1 MKNQKLNK
9 LAIERSNPCVTI
21 SMNTHRTHPDNANDI
36 IGLKNL
42 LSEAKNRVIKE
53 FGKRDASE
61 LLIKI
66 DALGEEIDSNHNL
79 DSLHIF
85 ISNST
90 KEIIRSPLPTQKDTV
105 NVSNSFA
112 IKPLIKVINQTVEYY
127 ILLLS
132 QSGVKLLLAINDKII
147 EEIIND
153 DFPFTEN
160 PHSIDNKEKLSDGK
174 KVDNMLGE
182 YFNEVDKALVKVSN
196 HSGLNCLVICTD
208 NNYSR
213 LMHVADKPSI
223 YYGYAKINYN
233 DITDKN
239 LASQAWEIVK
249 GIHYEIKEKAIAEM
263 QEAVGYGKVL
273 TNVSEIYQAAKEGR
287 GDLLI
292 VHNDYV
298 QSVKMTGEFTLDIVN
313 DLSKEEA
320 IDDIISE
327 IAWEVISKDGRAFFV
342 NQENIK
348 TLGDITL
355 KIRY

>member
-9 LAIERSNPCVTI
+9 LAIERSIPCVSI

-53 FGKRDASE
+53 FGKRNTIE
-61 LLIKI
+61 LLAKI
-66 DALGEEIDSNHNL
+66 DDLGQEIDTNYNL
-79 DSLHIF
+79 ESLHLF
-85 ISNST
+85 ISNIT

-105 NVSNSFA
+105 IVSNSFA
-112 IKPLIKVINQTVEYY
+112 IKSLIKVLNQTAEYY

-132 QSGVKLLLAINDKII
+132 QSGVKLHFAINDKIVK
-147 EEIIND
+147 EIIND
-153 DFPFTEN
+153 DFPFFEN
-160 PHSIDNKEKLSDGK
+160 PHYIDNKEKLSDGK
-174 KVDNMLGE
+174 KVDNMVQE

-196 HSGLNCLVICTD
+196 YSGLKCLVICTE

-223 YYGYAKINYN
+223 YYGFAKINYN
-233 DITDKN
+233 DVTDKN
-239 LASQAWEIVK
+239 LANQAWEIVK
-249 GIHYEIKEKAIAEM
+249 GIHYETKENAITEM
-263 QEAVGYGKVL
+263 QEAAGYGKVL
-273 TNVSEIYQAAKEGR
+273 TDVSEIFQAAKEGR

-298 QSVKMTGEFTLDIVN
+298 QAVKMTGEFTLDIIH
-313 DLSKEEA
+313 DLSKSEVIE
-320 IDDIISE
+320 DIISE

-342 NQENIK
+342 NQDNIR

-355 KIRY
+355 KTRY